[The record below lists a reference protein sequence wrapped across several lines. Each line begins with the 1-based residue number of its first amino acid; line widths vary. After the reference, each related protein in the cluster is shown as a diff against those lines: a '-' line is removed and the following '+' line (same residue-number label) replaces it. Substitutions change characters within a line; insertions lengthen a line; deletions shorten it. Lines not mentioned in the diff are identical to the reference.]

1 MTDQDRADIAAGFQE
16 AVAASLNDRLKN
28 AMTRFHEAHPD
39 IDSPSL
45 VIAGGVAA
53 NVAIR
58 QSLKARC
65 THMGWHLSLP
75 PLVLCTD
82 NAAMI
87 AWAGAERLALGLTSP
102 LDAPARARWPLD
114 PQAEAAP
121 GAGVKA

>member
-1 MTDQDRADIAAGFQE
+1 M
-16 AVAASLNDRLKN
+16 AASLNDRLKN
-28 AMTRFHEAHPD
+28 AMIRFSESHPE
-39 IDSPSL
+39 IGSPSL

-58 QSLKARC
+58 DSLKARC
-65 THMGWHLSLP
+65 AELGWRLSLP
-75 PLVLCTD
+75 PLALCTD

-102 LDAPARARWPLD
+102 LDTAARARWPLD
-114 PQAEAAP
+114 PEAEAAP